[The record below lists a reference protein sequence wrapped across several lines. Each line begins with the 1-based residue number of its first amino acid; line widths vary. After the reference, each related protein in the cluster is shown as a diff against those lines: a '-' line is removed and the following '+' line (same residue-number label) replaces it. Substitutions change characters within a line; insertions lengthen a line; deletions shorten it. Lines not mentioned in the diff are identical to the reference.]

1 MNGVFHMYCYKCGS
15 KLRDDANFCS
25 SCGTDMSGIH
35 SILQNKGSRNKSGI
49 PENIIKNTKNSK
61 LLIFGCIG
69 IIILAILIKVLM
81 NNGSLGSSTSNLAA
95 KSSLNG
101 LDISV
106 TSFEISDSLPNGWII
121 TSPQEGT
128 VYAIAGIK
136 VYNDGEMSYSFLNG
150 ARSTATI
157 EYNKKEFQMM
167 IFSSAPDGILYSE
180 RVDPMM
186 TKEGLVVF
194 QIPEQL
200 ADKQDKMKLK
210 INERQVDEKTGRL
223 GTDVK
228 SVSFK
233 LKGLKSGG

>member
-1 MNGVFHMYCYKCGS
+1 
-15 KLRDDANFCS
+15 
-25 SCGTDMSGIH
+25 MSGINSH
-35 SILQNKGSRNKSGI
+35 LQNNSCPGKSGTAERI
-49 PENIIKNTKNSK
+49 VNNSK
-61 LLIFGCIG
+61 ASKRLMIGCMG
-69 IIILAILIKVLM
+69 IIILAIVIKVIISR
-81 NNGSLGSSTSNLAA
+81 GSYSGSTINLAA

-157 EYNKKEFQMM
+157 EYDKKEFQMM

-186 TKEGLVVF
+186 SKEGLVVF

-233 LKGLKSGG
+233 LKGLKSGGVNYVL